1 MSDRSFYM
9 QEDVVCLKLNKSL
22 QITVNNLTGLKLQ
35 DGVKLTNSQK
45 IKAEISSWL
54 SDNNIKPTQR
64 PETLAVSNWVNLT
77 KSFQ

>member
-45 IKAEISSWL
+45 IKAEIYSWL
-54 SDNNIKPTQR
+54 
-64 PETLAVSNWVNLT
+64 
-77 KSFQ
+77 